1 MENFSSSIALMAWGI
16 PSLEV
21 LYATRKL
28 LSNVSCAKH
37 RRRQD
42 ITWLLP
48 VLWGFIPLQSAILVC
63 VPFPLPIRDLL
74 SMGKGMIQ
82 RKVKHVGMPRGK
94 FLVIWLSIVN

>member
-1 MENFSSSIALMAWGI
+1 MENFSSLIALMAWGI

-21 LYATRKL
+21 LYATGKL
-28 LSNVSCAKH
+28 LSNVSCAKR

-48 VLWGFIPLQSAILVC
+48 VLWGFIPLPSAILVC

-74 SMGKGMIQ
+74 SMGKSIIQ
-82 RKVKHVGMPRGK
+82 SRVEPVGVPQER
-94 FLVIWLSIVN
+94 FLVIWL